1 MLFNSIEFVVFFV
14 ITTALFY
21 VLPHKYR
28 WLLLLISS
36 CVFYMYYS
44 PAFIL
49 ILLFIILVDYYAGIG
64 MERLTGGRR
73 KTVFILSIS
82 VHLLLLGFFKYLNF
96 TIGNINYLF
105 NQSYPLLEILL
116 PIGLSFHTFQAMSYL
131 IEVYQKNQKAE
142 RHMGIYGLYILFYP
156 QIVAGPIERP
166 QNLLHQFYRKSV
178 FNYENVVFGLR
189 LMLWGLIKK
198 IVIADR
204 LTLFSDPVFTNF
216 DNYPAITILLGVVF
230 FSFQIFCDFSG
241 YSDIAR
247 GAAKVMGYDLM
258 INFNYPYHSRTI
270 SEFWARW
277 HISLSTWFRDYI
289 YKPLGGNRVN
299 KLRFFLNILI
309 VFLVSGLWHG
319 AAWTFV
325 VWGLLNGVYLISAAV
340 TRSIREKFLA
350 GIGLTK
356 FSAFN
361 RSLDIFLV
369 FTLITF
375 SWIFFRAD
383 SINHAMSILT
393 KLSNLPSDISILLKN
408 RGIEFLNLPGGMPRT
423 AVCILL
429 IAFLEVSRHIDV
441 RYNLSVSFKRLP
453 ALFRWS
459 LYFSGVFMIVFL
471 GAFHNNSFIYFQF

>member
-189 LMLWGLIKK
+189 LML
-198 IVIADR
+198 
-204 LTLFSDPVFTNF
+204 
-216 DNYPAITILLGVVF
+216 Y
-230 FSFQIFCDFSG
+230 
-241 YSDIAR
+241 
-247 GAAKVMGYDLM
+247 
-258 INFNYPYHSRTI
+258 
-270 SEFWARW
+270 
-277 HISLSTWFRDYI
+277 
-289 YKPLGGNRVN
+289 
-299 KLRFFLNILI
+299 
-309 VFLVSGLWHG
+309 
-319 AAWTFV
+319 
-325 VWGLLNGVYLISAAV
+325 
-340 TRSIREKFLA
+340 
-350 GIGLTK
+350 
-356 FSAFN
+356 
-361 RSLDIFLV
+361 
-369 FTLITF
+369 
-375 SWIFFRAD
+375 
-383 SINHAMSILT
+383 
-393 KLSNLPSDISILLKN
+393 
-408 RGIEFLNLPGGMPRT
+408 
-423 AVCILL
+423 
-429 IAFLEVSRHIDV
+429 
-441 RYNLSVSFKRLP
+441 
-453 ALFRWS
+453 
-459 LYFSGVFMIVFL
+459 
-471 GAFHNNSFIYFQF
+471 